1 VIIDTSILI
10 AIIMQEED
18 AGQWIDLVERRTTPL
33 RMSAANWLEATIVV
47 DSKRNADGSA
57 EFDRMIERFGIEI
70 IPVTAE
76 QARIARR
83 AYQQFGKGSGHP
95 AQLNFGDCF
104 AYALSWE
111 SGEPLLFKGADFT
124 HTDIEAVS

>member
-1 VIIDTSILI
+1 MIVDSSVLI
-10 AIIMQEED
+10 AIVMLED
-18 AGQWIDLVERRTTPL
+18 DADHWVNIIERASVPL
-33 RMSAANWLEATIVV
+33 RMSAGNWLESTIVV
-47 DSKRNADGSA
+47 DSKRSEAGSA
-57 EFDRMIERFGIEI
+57 EFDRMVERLGIEI

-83 AYQQFGKGSGHP
+83 AYQTFGKGSGHP

-111 SGEPLLFKGADFT
+111 SGEPLLFKGQDFSQ
-124 HTDIEAVS
+124 TDIEAAS